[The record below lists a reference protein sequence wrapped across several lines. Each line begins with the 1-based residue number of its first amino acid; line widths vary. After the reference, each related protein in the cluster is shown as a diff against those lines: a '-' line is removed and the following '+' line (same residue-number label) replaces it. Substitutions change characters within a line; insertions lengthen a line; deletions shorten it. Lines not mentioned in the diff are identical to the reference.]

1 MRLWFRTLYSMT
13 LHGLKWWSRLAI
25 PELLVIS
32 TVLLLVQVDTV
43 LSKLPLVSVHW
54 KLKLQS
60 GTVDPQLPGMAPAT
74 PRERNWVDVPVGEEC
89 VVQIEVVRRC
99 LRGKVFQYV
108 FTFVR
113 ARLIAC
119 CSLGMWLEFIV
130 IMSSF
135 TLHLSCSLFWRASLE
150 KVVTCTDFLKDQEN
164 SPYVPCCRRWY
175 SYVALCP
182 ARARLPARNSLVN
195 EVEFLG
201 LITQNG

>member
-13 LHGLKWWSRLAI
+13 LHGLKWWSRLVMS
-25 PELLVIS
+25 ELLVIS
-32 TVLLLVQVDTV
+32 TVLLLVQVDIV

-60 GTVDPQLPGMAPAT
+60 GTIDPQLPGMAPAT
-74 PRERNWVDVPVGEEC
+74 PRERSWVDVPVGEEC

-99 LRGKVFQYV
+99 LRGKVLQSLLLEEATSMFPGYV
-108 FTFVR
+108 VRVHCDHVIFHPPSLTFTF
-113 ARLIAC
+113 
-119 CSLGMWLEFIV
+119 LESESWE
-130 IMSSF
+130 SSY
-135 TLHLSCSLFWRASLE
+135 LHW
-150 KVVTCTDFLKDQEN
+150 FLKGPREF
-164 SPYVPCCRRWY
+164 SICCRRWY

-182 ARARLPARNSLVN
+182 ARARLPARNGLVN